1 MKVYF
6 FASYIRILSDEALD
20 EDTSPD
26 TDEYESTD
34 DLRPGSDMMSPSL
47 AELETDIC
55 GDQCHDSDHEG
66 RQVDICGSRRE

>member
-1 MKVYF
+1 M
-6 FASYIRILSDEALD
+6 LD

-26 TDEYESTD
+26 SDEDESGD

-47 AELETDIC
+47 AELESDIC
-55 GDQCHDSDHEG
+55 GDQCHDSDHES